1 MKIFSLPLN
10 PKLDQN
16 QFNDF
21 IQFTSSHKHLIKDIY
36 FTSRIAPFNQDAMG
50 DVFVL
55 QEHDEYIIENAL
67 NIQNITGVPVS
78 ATFNNIYVRPTQQNL
93 DLWIKNF
100 RPLYESGIR
109 VCTLPHTHWMAT
121 GQVKKQFPDLYVKN
135 TILRDVNS
143 ASEIVALA
151 KAGFDYI
158 NLDRDLMRDRETL
171 VRLKQAKEWV
181 QENLGKTLS
190 FSLLANEGCIGNCP
204 MMEEHFHFNCT
215 RDKQS
220 PQYFNDP
227 ISRVSCPKWDAQDPA
242 VQLKTANLPP
252 WKKDWEEFFDLG
264 IDVFKLHGRESI
276 SRLYESMRI
285 IYRWNNNEEI
295 LMDGFE
301 NYINENNLIEKPI
314 NVWREKI
321 KNCKFDCWECQFCDK
336 IYKSKSKNF
345 NTKLINHV
353 VESIADSGNIKYTTE
368 VEGLT
373 SKKVQSLLAS
383 IASECDNYLEIGS
396 FIGSSATAVL
406 QSNIKQMYCVDLWE
420 EQIKPNRED
429 ILVPENSLETF
440 KNNIKKYKKDT
451 KVNFFKCDLFNVD
464 LNEINDIDLFFYDG
478 PHDYETTKR
487 SVQYYS
493 KKFANECVLVFDDA
507 NWKGVVDGAKEGITS
522 SGLTINYEKIMLN
535 SEEDPEQYWN
545 GLFVAVVSRI

>member
-1 MKIFSLPLN
+1 MKIFSLPFN

-16 QFNDF
+16 QYNDF
-21 IQFTSSHKHLIKDIY
+21 VNFVIHHKHLIKDIY

-55 QEHDEYIIENAL
+55 SEHDHYIIENAL
-67 NIQNITGVPVS
+67 DIQNATGIPVS
-78 ATFNNIYVRPTQQNL
+78 ATFNNIQVRPTQQNL

-100 RPLYESGIR
+100 RPLYDSGIK

-121 GQVKKQFPDLYVKN
+121 GQIKKEFPDLYVKN
-135 TILRDVNS
+135 TILRDVNT
-143 ASEIVALA
+143 ASEVVALA

-158 NLDRDLMRDRETL
+158 NLDRDLMRNKESL
-171 VRLKQAKEWV
+171 LRLKQAKEWV

-190 FSLLANEGCIGNCP
+190 FSLLTNEGCIGNCP
-204 MMEEHFHFNCT
+204 MMTEHFHFNCT
-215 RDKQS
+215 RDKDS

-227 ISRVSCPKWDAQDPA
+227 ISRVSCPKWDVQDPA

-285 IYRWNNNEEI
+285 IHRWDKDEEI
-295 LMDGFE
+295 IVDGFE
-301 NYINENNLIEKPI
+301 NYINDNNLIEKPI

-336 IYKSKSKNF
+336 IYKAKSKNF
-345 NTKLINHV
+345 NTKVINHV
-353 VESIADSGNIKYTTE
+353 VKSIADSGNIKYTTD

-373 SKKVQSLLAS
+373 SKKVQSLLAD
-383 IASECDNYLEIGS
+383 IATVCNNYLEIGS
-396 FIGSSATAVL
+396 FIGSTATAVL

-420 EQIKPNRED
+420 QQIQPNRND
-429 ILVPENSLETF
+429 INLPENSLETF
-440 KNNIKKYKKDT
+440 KGNIKKYKKNT
-451 KVNFFKCDLFNVD
+451 TVKFFKCDLFDVN
-464 LNEINDIDLFFYDG
+464 LSELKDIDFFFYDG
-478 PHDYETTKR
+478 PHDFESTKK
-487 SVQYYS
+487 SIQYYS
-493 KKFANECVLVFDDA
+493 KAFANECVLVFDDA
-507 NWKGVVDGAKEGITS
+507 NWKGVVDGAKEGISS
-522 SGLTINYEKIMLN
+522 SGLTITYEKIMLN
-535 SEEDPEQYWN
+535 SEEDPDQYWN
-545 GLFVAVVSRI
+545 GLFVVVVSRI